1 MPQRNIQDE
10 EMMLRYRKFTPKRK
24 KHFKMSK
31 RNIQD
36 KEMMLRSKEFS
47 GTFLLTP
54 PPIPPATEDQFQ
66 EAVDPDTQGEKR
78 PRVPG
83 EQETAQNLDGFERRD
98 GSAIKESERPRRV
111 KRPVNKF
118 V

>member
-1 MPQRNIQDE
+1 MTAVVKYTQVQEGQRHLPVDSSP
-10 EMMLRYRKFTPKRK
+10 L
-24 KHFKMSK
+24 
-31 RNIQD
+31 
-36 KEMMLRSKEFS
+36 
-47 GTFLLTP
+47 
-54 PPIPPATEDQFQ
+54 PPATEDQFQ
-66 EAVDPDTQGEKR
+66 EAVDPGTQGEKR

-98 GSAIKESERPRRV
+98 GLAIKESERPRRV

>member
-1 MPQRNIQDE
+1 MTAVVKYTQVQEGQRHLPVDSSP
-10 EMMLRYRKFTPKRK
+10 L
-24 KHFKMSK
+24 
-31 RNIQD
+31 
-36 KEMMLRSKEFS
+36 
-47 GTFLLTP
+47 
-54 PPIPPATEDQFQ
+54 PPATEDQFQ
-66 EAVDPDTQGEKR
+66 EAVDPGTQGEKR

-83 EQETAQNLDGFERRD
+83 EQETAQNLGGFERRA